1 MSKVNQYDINFK
13 YYQIESKKD
22 FNIPTVYSLVKISEL
37 NECEVGTGTF
47 FSAKAKLTSGDVPMK
62 MVYTRYGKDIGLK
75 EDCVLVDES
84 G

>member
-13 YYQIESKKD
+13 YYQMESKKD
-22 FNIPTVYSLVKISEL
+22 FNVSTVYILVKISEL
-37 NECEVGTGTF
+37 NECEVATGTF

-62 MVYTRYGKDIGLK
+62 MVYTRYGKGIRLK

>member
-13 YYQIESKKD
+13 YYQMESKKD
-22 FNIPTVYSLVKISEL
+22 FNISTVYILVKISEL
-37 NECEVGTGTF
+37 NECEVATGTF

-62 MVYTRYGKDIGLK
+62 MVYTRYGKGIGLK